1 VKGVD
6 DYREPYAFPMRAP
19 DLSRLPPAMVIT
31 AEFDPLRDQGEA
43 YARRLQE
50 AGVPVQLKRY
60 DGMIHVFVTLAG
72 IVDDGRAA
80 IADAASALRLALNA
94 EAPARV

>member
-1 VKGVD
+1 
-6 DYREPYAFPMRAP
+6 MRAP